1 MNRHILIVDDEPNIL
16 NSLSRLLE
24 EEDYVAYRGNSG
36 QEGLAILESTRS
48 IGVVLSDQRM
58 PQMTGTEFLRA
69 AKEKFTFKVRMI
81 LSGYSELQTLT
92 EAINEGSII
101 KFICKPWD
109 DDQLLKAIS
118 EAFEYYELSERN
130 RILSQELIDTNRQLE
145 KLNSEL
151 ESKVNEKTHNLQ
163 LHIASLRVHQE
174 ALEHFP
180 FGVLAL
186 DNELSVVL
194 ENARS
199 RSTLTRT
206 ENSSL
211 GLHIADALKEDY
223 KEAIEAS
230 RQTICQD
237 AKPVMELQYEDSSLQ
252 IHRLG
257 SATHSI
263 GLLLIAI
270 PHNHSDN
277 GQQRNDA

>member
-16 NSLSRLLE
+16 NSLSRLLDE
-24 EEDYVAYRGNSG
+24 ENYVVYRATSG
-36 QEGLAILESTRS
+36 QEGLSILESTPS

-58 PQMTGTEFLRA
+58 PQMTGIEFLRA

-92 EAINEGSII
+92 EAINEGSIF

-109 DDQLLKAIS
+109 DDLLLKAIN

-130 RILSQELIDTNRQLE
+130 RMLSEELIKTNRQLE
-145 KLNSEL
+145 RLNSEL

-186 DNELSVVL
+186 DNDLSVVL

-199 RSTLTRT
+199 KSTLTRT

-211 GLHIADALKEDY
+211 GLHIADALKEEY

-230 RQTICQD
+230 QRTICHD
-237 AKPVMELQYEDSSLQ
+237 ANPVMELQYEDNHLQ

-257 SATHSI
+257 SATNSI

-270 PHNHSDN
+270 PHDHSDN
-277 GQQRNDA
+277 GQQKE